1 MAQLPPL
8 ATVGDVVERLPSS
21 VSVEEARVAALLGD
35 ASATIRRYTKQDFVV
50 QTTTE
55 KIRPVGYKLRL
66 PKRPVISVNSI
77 SIQLPN
83 SLTQSIIPGWYWDGS
98 DEVWLTDG
106 GSIVNLAEELLF
118 AMQYLTPICFT
129 NYTHGYSIIPDD
141 INGVACSMVTR
152 IVTAPGLG
160 GVISES
166 VGEYSYRL
174 SDAAAQGPM
183 ALTQAEKDIL
193 NAYRPKK
200 TSSTELR
207 SS

>member
-8 ATVGDVVERLPSS
+8 ANVGDVVARLPSS
-21 VSVEEARVAALLGD
+21 VSVEEQRVTALLTD
-35 ASATIRRYTKQDFVV
+35 ASATVRRYTKQDFSI

-55 KIRPVGYKLRL
+55 KIRPIGYKLKL
-66 PKRPVISVNSI
+66 PKRPVLSVNSI
-77 SIQLPN
+77 AIQLPN
-83 SLTQSIIPGWYWDGS
+83 SLTQSTIPGWYWDGS

-129 NYTHGYSIIPDD
+129 NYTHGYTEPPDD
-141 INGVACSMVTR
+141 IVGVVCSMVTR

-183 ALTQAEKDIL
+183 ALTQAEKDTL
-193 NAYRPKK
+193 DAYRPRK